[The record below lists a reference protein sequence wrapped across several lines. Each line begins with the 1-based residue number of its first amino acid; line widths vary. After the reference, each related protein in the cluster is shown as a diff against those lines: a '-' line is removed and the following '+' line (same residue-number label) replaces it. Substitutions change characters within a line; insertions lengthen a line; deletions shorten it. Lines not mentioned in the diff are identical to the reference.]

1 MQRYAFSSKSFSQT
15 IKTIFVLIVL
25 LAIVLILKEKQASLS
40 ELSSK
45 LKNLITAQNLFLLL
59 LVLLLTPINW
69 AFEALKWQKLASK
82 IEKVSFLQAY
92 RGVLVGLSMST
103 ATPLMLGDYAGKI
116 LMLKSDKRS
125 ESIGA
130 ILLGNGMQTFVAI
143 IFGWLSY
150 IFFVFGTNQKPF
162 IIHSTIFILLGIIVF
177 GGILIAF
184 RLQKIIV
191 FLQSFKYFQSISKY
205 LQVLQNYSFRNLQ
218 EIFFIATLRYF
229 VFSLQFLLIFFI
241 FQVNLSLEIIL
252 AGIGMIF
259 FAKTIASV
267 INFIGDLSLRSLTAI
282 YYFNAFGADVS
293 IVGMATLLLWLINVL
308 LPVLVGSVFIWQL
321 KLSKH
326 GF

>member
-15 IKTIFVLIVL
+15 IKTIFVFVVL
-25 LAIVLILKEKQASLS
+25 LAIFLILKEKQASLS

-69 AFEALKWQKLASK
+69 AIEALKWQKLASK
-82 IEKVSFLQAY
+82 IEKVSFSQAY
-92 RGVLVGLSMST
+92 QGVLVGLSMST

-116 LMLKSDKRS
+116 LMLKSDNRS
-125 ESIGA
+125 ESLGA
-130 ILLGNGMQTFVAI
+130 ILLGNGMQTFVSVF
-143 IFGWLSY
+143 FGWLSY
-150 IFFVFGTNQKPF
+150 IFFVFKALPKPL
-162 IIHSTIFILLGIIVF
+162 ILHICIIFILGSCV
-177 GGILIAF
+177 LIGFFMAF
-184 RLQKIIV
+184 RLKNMTQ
-191 FLQSFKYFQSISKY
+191 FLQKTKIFSSFAQYFQ
-205 LQVLQNYSFRNLQ
+205 VLEHYSFSEIRV
-218 EIFFIATLRYF
+218 IFFTATLRYF

-267 INFIGDLSLRSLTAI
+267 INFIGDLGLRSLTAI

-321 KLSKH
+321 KLSK
-326 GF
+326 